1 MESAMTHKLQN
12 CDPKTNNEEVK
23 EDMDKIKTDSQL
35 CMACTR
41 VSMRQ
46 CTSIFSFRLRQF
58 LKELGSKTMKSN

>member
-35 CMACTR
+35 CIRCP
-41 VSMRQ
+41 
-46 CTSIFSFRLRQF
+46 
-58 LKELGSKTMKSN
+58 LG